1 MDIEKVSFIT
11 VIVLLALLGYT
22 KTLPPMSVLLFIG
35 LAASVYLGIMVLF
48 AAPNVL
54 ASLM

>member
-54 ASLM
+54 SSLM